1 MTQAESDRSVTDW
14 MWIPISDKNMQQQS
28 SLEPEDIRKHQE
40 SVRKTSGKHQKT
52 SENIRK
58 HQENIQKKH
67 LETFPSADWGKCSK
81 KKTRRCLLVPLTS
94 LILMVSGLPTA
105 GPRAG
110 LGWKRNAMLM
120 HITASTPT
128 ESGGRR
134 FALTAAFRLQF
145 NGQAAGVT
153 WGSDWAACGLVWSFT
168 TCGSD
173 FWRR

>member
-14 MWIPISDKNMQQQS
+14 MWILISDKNIQQQS
-28 SLEPEDIRKHQE
+28 SLEPENIRKHQE
-40 SVRKTSGKHQKT
+40 SVRKT

-110 LGWKRNAMLM
+110 LGWSA
-120 HITASTPT
+120 TPCWCIYIYCIYVYIYYVYVYYILYI
-128 ESGGRR
+128 
-134 FALTAAFRLQF
+134 FDYNVYYIYAIIYYIIYNHQI
-145 NGQAAGVT
+145 
-153 WGSDWAACGLVWSFT
+153 
-168 TCGSD
+168 
-173 FWRR
+173 